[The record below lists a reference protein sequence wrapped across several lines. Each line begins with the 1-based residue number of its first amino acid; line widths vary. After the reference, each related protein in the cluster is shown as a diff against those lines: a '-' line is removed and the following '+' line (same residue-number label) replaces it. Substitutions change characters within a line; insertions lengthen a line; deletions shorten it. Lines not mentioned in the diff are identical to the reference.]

1 MSASLRVMNLTKK
14 FSGLAVV
21 DNISFSAAEGEVVGL
36 LGPNGAGKSTTM
48 KMITGFLRPDAGTAY
63 VAGFD
68 IQEQPVA
75 AKSIM
80 GYLPEGMPLY
90 PDMTV
95 GSFLKFIADV
105 RGVDLDLYDVFNLR
119 AVVNKRIEDLSKGYK
134 KRVGLAQALLHDPDV
149 LILDE
154 PTDGLDPIQK
164 RDVRAL
170 IKQVSQ
176 KKVVLLS
183 THLLEEVAE
192 ICDRVIVIAAG
203 KVMLDGL
210 PRVTSIEQVF
220 AEIETEGMDA

>member
-14 FSGLAVV
+14 FSGQIAV

-68 IQEQPVA
+68 ILEQPVP
-75 AKSIM
+75 AKTAM

-95 GSFLKFIADV
+95 GNFLKFVADV
-105 RGVDLDLYDVFNLR
+105 RGVAPDLYDIFNLR
-119 AVVNKRIEDLSKGYK
+119 SVVNKRIEDLSKGYK
-134 KRVGLAQALLHDPDV
+134 KRVGLAQTLLHDPDV

-170 IKQVSQ
+170 IKQVAK
-176 KKVVLLS
+176 KKVILLS

-203 KVMLDGL
+203 KIMLDGL
-210 PRVTSIEQVF
+210 PKVTVIEQVF
-220 AEIETEGMDA
+220 AEIETEGVDA

>member
-14 FSGLAVV
+14 FSGRAVV

-75 AKSIM
+75 AKSTM

-95 GSFLKFIADV
+95 GNFLKFIADV

-134 KRVGLAQALLHDPDV
+134 KRVGLAQALLHDPEV

-220 AEIETEGMDA
+220 AEIETEVMDA